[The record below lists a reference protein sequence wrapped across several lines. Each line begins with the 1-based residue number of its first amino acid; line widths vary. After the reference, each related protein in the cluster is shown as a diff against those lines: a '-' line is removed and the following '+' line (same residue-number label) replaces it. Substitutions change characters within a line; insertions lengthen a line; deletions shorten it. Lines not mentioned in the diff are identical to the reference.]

1 MTRRNQL
8 LPSGALL
15 LLVAAACGAPPF
27 ESTTILQEES
37 SSTTALATTSTTTS
51 GASTS
56 SGETS
61 TSNASS
67 ESTTTAE
74 PSTSSS
80 DTGTIDCTPILHE
93 VLYDPDS
100 GATDDEFEWLEL
112 YNPCMQPIDLGAFE
126 LRWGGESYVNTAML
140 SGQLAP
146 DGCFVI
152 GGPQST
158 VDNDMP
164 TYDLVFDFEDDLQ
177 NADSSADGIA
187 LFIVGEDV
195 PVDAVIYGDENVFG
209 LIDETGRAGAP
220 DVGDVMRGH
229 TIARRAE
236 PGAPATQ
243 SSPWTD
249 DNEPSPGQCPNP
261 GL

>member
-1 MTRRNQL
+1 MTRLQ
-8 LPSGALL
+8 ALM
-15 LLVAAACGAPPF
+15 LLVAAACGGSPF
-27 ESTTILQEES
+27 ESTTIFHEDSS
-37 SSTTALATTSTTTS
+37 SSTTAPATTTS
-51 GASTS
+51 MTTTDASASTS
-56 SGETS
+56 SAETS
-61 TSNASS
+61 TSIASS
-67 ESTTTAE
+67 ESTTTLE
-74 PSTSSS
+74 TSTSSG

-126 LRWGGESYVNTAML
+126 LRWGGESYANTAML
-140 SGQLAP
+140 SGELAP

-158 VDNDMP
+158 DDNDLP
-164 TYDLVFDFEDDLQ
+164 TYDLVLDFEADLQ

-209 LIDETGRAGAP
+209 LIDETGLPGAP

-229 TIARRAE
+229 AIARMAE
-236 PGAPATQ
+236 AGAPATQ
-243 SSPWTD
+243 TSVWTD
-249 DNEPSPGQCPNP
+249 TNKPSPGECPNP